1 MRKISALLCA
11 LTLLAAFFVLTGCTT
26 RLDENRLYVGDP
38 KSPYTSVLSDV
49 MPEYNVIR
57 ADGNGLSL
65 SPTRNKTKAITAF
78 DVQAKTASE
87 HGFYRY
93 DHFKVTAVIAVDRS
107 VCKNEL
113 KSWRDLE
120 GLDCSVGFAEYPDS
134 RMLFAAVSYALD
146 KSYLSSEAVSL
157 FSSLAR
163 RGLFA
168 FGKTDASV
176 SVCWDYQAAT
186 LKKKNKN
193 IEIII
198 PSDGT
203 LTYSVGVVSE
213 KPVDF
218 PLDMPQRLYDAGLR
232 TDERTPSLYP
242 DEKEYER
249 AATVDDIERFARET
263 NNYTATLKRKF
274 MRVRLY
280 SAADSF
286 EHKLISIA
294 VVIITIVWMGYSM
307 RSVQRRD
314 IKIIFAV
321 MGAMVIAWMFV
332 TALKYQSDAFPV
344 FGRYCWYSYYIF
356 MMGLP
361 LLMLLLSAVIDTP
374 ENTKP
379 PKRTTHLCVS
389 AYAVLLAM
397 IFTNDFHEWV
407 FAFGDDGKYS
417 YRFGYYII
425 FVFVAF
431 CILLSTV
438 TLIKKAMRGF
448 GRAGLVLPIVLE
460 LLLLSYCVAY
470 ITDVPS
476 VRDGDM
482 TLVSCV
488 FALIFASVAM
498 KTGLIPVNTKYDLLF
513 SSSPLKMQILDFS
526 GSVSLSSAGSVL
538 IDEETKVS
546 LLKNSAHPLLQKPD
560 VLLFADNI
568 PGGTVVWQEN
578 ISEILKMQ
586 QEIRES
592 ILKLEAAN
600 KLLLTERENKY
611 RLAAAE
617 EKVRLMDMLW
627 DEIKSHLER
636 LQKMIST
643 LEESTDKQKDI
654 AKITLLLC
662 YIKRRCNLFFKEQ
675 EGGELPLEEL
685 AVYIDELSEFAAYA
699 DVRVATVCTATGS
712 VSPRRGTVL
721 YDFFYHMLDACSS
734 RESTILER
742 LVDKNDGVEMKLL
755 PSFFDFDASFL
766 EDALGKALDLV
777 GGNIT
782 IKQLDETAGLSL
794 FIPKGGEK
802 K

>member
-1 MRKISALLCA
+1 MRKISAFICVLM
-11 LTLLAAFFVLTGCTT
+11 LLAAIVFLPGCTT
-26 RLDENRLYVGDP
+26 RLDENHLYAGDP
-38 KSPYTSVLSDV
+38 ESPYTSVLSDV
-49 MPEYNVIR
+49 MLGYTVIR

-78 DVQAKTASE
+78 DVQAKSASE

-107 VCKNEL
+107 VCKREL

-120 GLDCSVGFAEYPDS
+120 DAECPVGFAEYPDS
-134 RMLFAAVSYALD
+134 RMLFAAVSHAFD
-146 KSYLSSEAVSL
+146 ESYLSDEAVSL

-163 RGLFA
+163 KGLFA
-168 FGKTDASV
+168 FGKTDVPV
-176 SVCWDYQAAT
+176 SVCWDYQAVAM
-186 LKKKNKN
+186 KKENEN

-213 KPVDF
+213 KPIDF
-218 PLDMPQRLYDAGLR
+218 PENMQQRLYSAGLR
-232 TDERTPSLYP
+232 TEKQTPSFYP
-242 DEKEYER
+242 DEEEYKR
-249 AATVDDIERFARET
+249 AASVDDVQKFARET
-263 NNYTATLKRKF
+263 NNYTAILKRKI
-274 MRVRLY
+274 MRTRLY

-286 EHKLISIA
+286 EHKLLSIA
-294 VVIITIVWMGYSM
+294 VVIITILWMGHSM
-307 RSVQRRD
+307 RSVQRHD
-314 IKIIFAV
+314 IKCIFAA
-321 MGAMVIAWMFV
+321 MGAMVIAWMLV
-332 TALKYQSDAFPV
+332 TALKYQSDAFPAL
-344 FGRYCWYSYYIF
+344 GRYCWYSYYIF

-374 ENTKP
+374 ENTRP
-379 PKRTTHLCVS
+379 PKYMMYSCVS
-389 AYAVLLAM
+389 VYAALLVLV
-397 IFTNDFHEWV
+397 FTNDLHEWV
-407 FAFGDDGKYS
+407 FEFDASGGYKYC
-417 YRFGYYII
+417 FGYYII

-438 TLIKKAMRGF
+438 TLIKKALRGF

-488 FALIFASVAM
+488 FSLIFAGVAM

-513 SSSPLKMQILDFS
+513 SSSPLKMQILDSS
-526 GSVSLSSAGSVL
+526 GEVSLCSAGAAPISQKIKSAV
-538 IDEETKVS
+538 
-546 LLKNSAHPLLQKPD
+546 LKNTDNPLLQSPD
-560 VLLFADNI
+560 VLLFADDI

-586 QEIRES
+586 QEIKES
-592 ILKLEAAN
+592 IEKLEAAN

-617 EKVRLMDMLW
+617 EKVRLMDMLG
-627 DEIKSHLER
+627 DEIQSHLER
-636 LQKMIST
+636 MKKMIRL
-643 LEESTDKQKDI
+643 LEKSEDKQKDI

-662 YIKRRCNLFFKEQ
+662 YVKRRCNLFFKEQ
-675 EGGELPLEEL
+675 EGGELPVEEL

-699 DVRVATVCTATGS
+699 DVRVATVCTASGS

-721 YDFFYHMLDACSS
+721 YDFFYRMLDICSN
-734 RESTILER
+734 RESTILEQ
-742 LVDKNDGVEMKLL
+742 LVDVENGIEMKLL

-766 EDALGKALDLV
+766 EDALDKALDLV
-777 GGNIT
+777 GGKIT
-782 IKQLDETAGLSL
+782 IKELDETAGLSL
-794 FIPKGGEK
+794 FVPKGETEK
-802 K
+802 